1 MTPYIAI
8 FYISK
13 TSCLLTEVMTLTLYS
28 IQVLDLMGVSKPILN
43 YVVFCHQE
51 DSNWPL
57 DIGSRVKD
65 KFDEIFASD
74 KYKACLKKIK
84 DVRADH
90 KSDEKRDKGCI
101 DSSVDFSRFEFKFG
115 SDVNHQM
122 WPYFLTMIL
131 QTNGAQIQVLI
142 R

>member
-13 TSCLLTEVMTLTLYS
+13 TSCLLTEFMTLTLYS

-84 DVRADH
+84 DVRTEH
-90 KSDEKRDKGCI
+90 KSDEKRDKGWI
-101 DSSVDFSRFEFKFG
+101 DF
-115 SDVNHQM
+115 
-122 WPYFLTMIL
+122 P
-131 QTNGAQIQVLI
+131 
-142 R
+142 